1 MKTWFELLLRDASTR
16 TRLLA
21 LASGLALGGLV
32 YWRTETLLAA
42 LLAAAAAALV
52 VLALAMCVRR
62 RRARLAHLEETVAA
76 LRAEVERL
84 RQGGPVSAQRYA
96 APVAPSEAAPA
107 GAVRTGSG
115 GRSID
120 PAGWLL
126 SAASDWRRVWVWL
139 VGDNAAVRV
148 GVVVLFVGAAF
159 LLRYAYDYAGTLS
172 FGKRLVGVVLAAA
185 VLLGVGWCLRT
196 KRPAFAQALQGGGV
210 GLLYVAVVG
219 AGHAVPFLQGAAGF
233 VLLAAVVALA
243 GFLAVRQNAQW
254 IAILGIAG
262 GFLAPVL
269 ASEMSANGVTLFSY
283 YLVLNAGIFA
293 IALHRS
299 WHGLNALGLV
309 LTFCVAAVWGA
320 RFYEPR
326 QFGAIEPFVILFF
339 LLYVAVAVA
348 DAARRTPRFDGY
360 VDSIVVFGTPL
371 FAFTLQLGVVRGMQ
385 HGAAWSAFAV
395 AVLYLALAAV
405 LYGRRS
411 AGLRALAKAFFL
423 LGLVFATLTLPLA
436 LDGRSTAG
444 LWALEGALIYW
455 AGSRQ
460 PLVRTAGLLLQLAA
474 GVVLLGVV
482 YRGVSDTPVLNG
494 FFLSCVLIAWAGLVS
509 SRVAERRGRGSDDDI
524 PWAHVLFVWGLAWW
538 LLGGLHEIA
547 GHVRREDV
555 QSAAL
560 LFLTATCAAASFFW
574 GRGWSLARF
583 PALALAPLMAII
595 LALQVGERTESHLL
609 AGLGVLAWP
618 VAILF
623 HFRILRRHEDVYPRD
638 LSCAH
643 TLGLWVL
650 VAGCMWEAEWL
661 IARAGGGQYGGW
673 GLAWVAVL
681 IAALLAVSAVRGIW
695 PVARYPDA
703 YLWRGAKPLVAL
715 LALWMV
721 YANAPVMGQSDLG
734 RYVPLLNPLD
744 ITHIVAF
751 GVLVVWWHA
760 VRASGSDGPRE
771 FPSTW
776 PVTAWCVAVFL
787 WANAVLFRTLHYY
800 AGMPYQ
806 FQAMLDSNL
815 VQMSVSIVWAAL
827 AVATMYTAT
836 WWRKRQMWIVGS
848 ALMAVVILKLIVI
861 EVPRASAV
869 ESMIAIIVVGALLLV
884 AGYVAP
890 VPPAEAEAT

>member
-1 MKTWFELLLRDASTR
+1 M
-16 TRLLA
+16 
-21 LASGLALGGLV
+21 
-32 YWRTETLLAA
+32 
-42 LLAAAAAALV
+42 
-52 VLALAMCVRR
+52 
-62 RRARLAHLEETVAA
+62 AA
-76 LRAEVERL
+76 LRVEVERL

-96 APVAPSEAAPA
+96 APVAPSEVAPA

-219 AGHAVPFLQGAAGF
+219 AGHAAPFLQGAAGF

-385 HGAAWSAFAV
+385 HGGAWSAFAV
-395 AVLYLALAAV
+395 AVLYLVLAAV

-460 PLVRTAGLLLQLAA
+460 PLVRTTGLLLQLAA
-474 GVVLLGVV
+474 GLVPARRRVPRGQRHTGAERLLPEL
-482 YRGVSDTPVLNG
+482 RAH
-494 FFLSCVLIAWAGLVS
+494 CVGGARLEP
-509 SRVAERRGRGSDDDI
+509 RVAERRGRGSDDDI

-618 VAILF
+618 VTILF

-650 VAGCMWEAEWL
+650 VAGCMWEAN
-661 IARAGGGQYGGW
+661 G
-673 GLAWVAVL
+673 
-681 IAALLAVSAVRGIW
+681 
-695 PVARYPDA
+695 
-703 YLWRGAKPLVAL
+703 
-715 LALWMV
+715 
-721 YANAPVMGQSDLG
+721 
-734 RYVPLLNPLD
+734 
-744 ITHIVAF
+744 
-751 GVLVVWWHA
+751 
-760 VRASGSDGPRE
+760 
-771 FPSTW
+771 
-776 PVTAWCVAVFL
+776 
-787 WANAVLFRTLHYY
+787 
-800 AGMPYQ
+800 
-806 FQAMLDSNL
+806 
-815 VQMSVSIVWAAL
+815 
-827 AVATMYTAT
+827 
-836 WWRKRQMWIVGS
+836 
-848 ALMAVVILKLIVI
+848 
-861 EVPRASAV
+861 
-869 ESMIAIIVVGALLLV
+869 
-884 AGYVAP
+884 
-890 VPPAEAEAT
+890 